1 MANTINWCQCI
12 LCRKSRNEP
21 LVCPAN
27 SKRSDAGA
35 GYRSLAL
42 NLSEI
47 EELGESPFDFNINEL
62 DSGNGIELTL
72 KINNACWHKSCRNQ
86 INSAKIKR
94 AVKRKNET
102 EVNSS
107 QVSPTKTRR
116 SSGASAQNNENT
128 EKCFFCDQADDV
140 LHKVS
145 TFQID
150 NKVRKFATE
159 LNDTKLLSKLAAGD
173 MVAIDTT
180 YHKKCIVAFYNRARK
195 HVSGNA
201 GESEK
206 SRLYAIA
213 FAELVSYVEQ
223 AKESQD
229 SRPLFTLAELSKL
242 FSSILEDL
250 GLDQESRVHTTRL

>member
-1 MANTINWCQCI
+1 M
-12 LCRKSRNEP
+12 
-21 LVCPAN
+21 CPAN

-116 SSGASAQNNENT
+116 SSGASAQNNENQKSVSFVAKLMMFYT
-128 EKCFFCDQADDV
+128 KCQRFK
-140 LHKVS
+140 L
-145 TFQID
+145 T
-150 NKVRKFATE
+150 
-159 LNDTKLLSKLAAGD
+159 TK
-173 MVAIDTT
+173 
-180 YHKKCIVAFYNRARK
+180 
-195 HVSGNA
+195 
-201 GESEK
+201 
-206 SRLYAIA
+206 
-213 FAELVSYVEQ
+213 
-223 AKESQD
+223 
-229 SRPLFTLAELSKL
+229 
-242 FSSILEDL
+242 
-250 GLDQESRVHTTRL
+250 